1 MKIVEILIKRKITTA
16 MIFSGICL
24 LGILS
29 ASKLPVELLPD
40 IDLPALTVITPFE
53 NAAPSEV
60 EKLVTAR
67 IEEAVTSESGVT
79 EVKSESI
86 DGMSIVKVSFQWERD
101 MDMALI
107 GVKEKVDLIRG
118 ELPDN
123 TGKSIVVKYDPADEP
138 VMIYSVSLTDGNSA
152 DTRKRAEKEIVPFIE
167 RINGVS
173 LVELLGGDKREIL
186 VEIDNASLYSK
197 GLSLPEISQAIGI
210 WNYSY
215 PAGSLVNEGKEYLV
229 RTAGE
234 FRNCEDIR
242 SVVAGYSE
250 NGVPVYLSDIA
261 NVTDAFKERKSIV
274 RFNGTESVAL
284 LVKKEPGKNTIMT
297 CESVRDEMKNIAS
310 GGDGSFNIRCIYD
323 QSRFI
328 ESSIDNVLIAAVMGG
343 FISFF
348 VIWFFLKSVTPPVI
362 ISLSIPVSIAG
373 TMVLMKI
380 FDISLNTM
388 SLGGLAVGT
397 GMMVDAGIVVLES
410 IQDRKDGDRSLSGF
424 DAALLGTM
432 DVAAPVTASVLTSII
447 VFLPIVFLSGLSGAV
462 FRDLALTVSFALV
475 LSLISSLTLIPML
488 AGLNMKFSVI
498 PHGVKIPGG
507 SSLVIKSARL
517 SEISDKTMSSIE
529 KVYESVIIAVLAEK
543 KRVIAAGCFAMA
555 AGIILFTFIDSELMP
570 AVDPGEFSIE
580 IELPGGTAL
589 GDTSGICET
598 FENYIKNRGS
608 AEYVY
613 TKAGCD
619 PDDNISEKISGRGAD
634 YALIK
639 VFMKKGISAEK
650 FITEL
655 KENLKFSHR
664 AEITYRMKE
673 DIVASVFSAGKGKT
687 EIEIY
692 GNEESDLKESGNS
705 VKDMLS
711 EIEGLKSIS
720 SVFDRESPE
729 LRVDI
734 DRKSAASLGLN
745 VEDAASQLAMAVRGE
760 VSSSFRDGDDEIDIR
775 VRLNKIDRTG
785 VESLERIIVKTSTG
799 VNVPVSKFAEI
810 KTGKGSGRI
819 VRREQSRINIVSA
832 DIVPGGDFILEIL
845 REKLGDMKF
854 REGVFCRI
862 ADGSDELK
870 EAFGSL
876 GGAMIL
882 ALVFIYMLLAGQ
894 FQSLKNPLII
904 MASIPVTALGVS
916 LSLLVTG
923 QTLNINSGIGMILL
937 SGTVVNNAIVLFD
950 FIDKETS
957 RGIPIETAVIE
968 AGRRR
973 LKPILMTTLTT
984 ILALVPIALGM
995 GEGSELQR
1003 PLAVTVIGGMAVS
1016 TVLTLVFIPVLYSV
1030 FNSSQNSSQNFS
1042 QYTSDQFL
1050 NQPVPHS
1057 VHVSGDNT
1065 VLKTGGIKRK
1075 NIQKTKRVRAD
1086 KI

>member
-1 MKIVEILIKRKITTA
+1 MKILGILIKRKITTS

-24 LGILS
+24 LGIIS
-29 ASKLPVELLPD
+29 ASKLPLELLPD

-67 IEEAVTSESGVT
+67 IEEAVTSVSGVT
-79 EVKSESI
+79 GVKSESI

-118 ELPDN
+118 ELPDD

-138 VMIYSVSLTDGNSA
+138 VMIYSVSLSDGSSA
-152 DTRKRAEKEIVPFIE
+152 DIRKRAEKEIVPFLE

-186 VEIDNASLYSK
+186 VEVDNAALYSK
-197 GLSLPEISQAIGI
+197 GLSLPEISQSIGMS
-210 WNYSY
+210 NYSY
-215 PAGSLVNEGKEYLV
+215 PAGSLVKEGKEYLV

-234 FRNCEDIR
+234 FRNSEDIR

-250 NGVPVYLSDIA
+250 KGVPVYLSDIA
-261 NVTDAFKERKSIV
+261 AVTDTFKERRSAV
-274 RFNGTESVAL
+274 RFNGKESVAL

-297 CESVRDEMKNIAS
+297 CESVRNEMSNIVS
-310 GGDGSFNIRCIYD
+310 GRRSDFSIKCIYD

-328 ESSIDNVLIAAVMGG
+328 QSSIDNVLFAALLGG
-343 FISFF
+343 LISFF
-348 VIWFFLKSVTPPVI
+348 VIWFFLKSVVPPLI

-410 IQDRKDGDRSLSGF
+410 IQDYKDDDKSLTGF
-424 DAALLGTM
+424 DAAFKGAM
-432 DVAAPVTASVLTSII
+432 NVAAPVTASVLTSII

-462 FRDLALTVSFALV
+462 FRDLALTVSFALIF
-475 LSLISSLTLIPML
+475 SLISSLTLIPML
-488 AGLNMKFSVI
+488 AGLNITLSL
-498 PHGVKIPGG
+498 
-507 SSLVIKSARL
+507 SSDRL
-517 SEISDKTMSSIE
+517 KTGTGRSLESISEKLNDLSDKTMSAVE
-529 KVYESVIIAVLAEK
+529 KFYESVIAAALRDK
-543 KRVIAAGCFAMA
+543 KRVITAGCMAMFT
-555 AGIILFTFIDSELMP
+555 GIFLFIFIDGELMP
-570 AVDPGEFSIE
+570 TVDPGEFSIE

-589 GDTSGICET
+589 SGTSGICET
-598 FENYIKNRGS
+598 FENYIKSRGG
-608 AEYVY
+608 AEFIF
-613 TKAGCD
+613 TKAGSD

-634 YALIK
+634 YAMIK
-639 VFMKKGISAEK
+639 VFMKKGISAEEL
-650 FITEL
+650 IAEL
-655 KENLKFSHR
+655 KENLRFSDR
-664 AEITYRMKE
+664 AKITYRMKE
-673 DIVASVFSAGKGKT
+673 DLVASVFSAAKGKT

-692 GNEESDLKESGNS
+692 GNNEADLRESGNA

-711 EIEGLKSIS
+711 KLNGLKSIT

-729 LRVDI
+729 LRVHV

-745 VEDAASQLAMAVRGE
+745 VEDAASQIGIAVRGE

-775 VRLNKIDRTG
+775 IRLNKNDRTG
-785 VESLERIIVKTSTG
+785 VESLNRIIVKTSTG

-810 KTGKGSGRI
+810 KTGTGSGRI
-819 VRREQSRINIVSA
+819 VRREQSRINIISA
-832 DIVPGGDFILEIL
+832 DIIPHGGFISGKL
-845 REKLGDMKF
+845 RDMLADIKF
-854 REGVFCRI
+854 REGVIWRVD
-862 ADGSDELK
+862 DGSDEMN
-870 EAFGSL
+870 EAFTSL
-876 GGAMIL
+876 GLAMLL
-882 ALVFIYMLLAGQ
+882 AVVFIYMLLAGQ

-904 MASIPVTALGVS
+904 MISIPVTALGVS
-916 LSLLVTG
+916 TALLLTG
-923 QTLNINSGIGMILL
+923 QSLNINSGIGMILL

-950 FIDKETS
+950 YIDKEYMKGFS
-957 RGIPIETAVIE
+957 IERAVIE

-984 ILALVPIALGM
+984 TLALFPIALGM

-1003 PLAVTVIGGMAVS
+1003 PLAVTVIGGMTVS
-1016 TVLTLVFIPVLYSV
+1016 TLLTLVFIPVV
-1030 FNSSQNSSQNFS
+1030 FAAVNR
-1042 QYTSDQFL
+1042 D
-1050 NQPVPHS
+1050 
-1057 VHVSGDNT
+1057 
-1065 VLKTGGIKRK
+1065 KTE
-1075 NIQKTKRVRAD
+1075 Q
-1086 KI
+1086 